1 MEAWIANAS
10 EEIRLMNT
18 AKFLLIAF
26 FNENLFC
33 SFTSALTFISECIS
47 SIYIMFLIAI
57 DIAESSHSECEK

>member
-1 MEAWIANAS
+1 MEDWIANSS

-33 SFTSALTFISECIS
+33 SVYLGINFYKWVYFYPLFILC
-47 SIYIMFLIAI
+47 F
-57 DIAESSHSECEK
+57 